1 MLISMKV
8 ILVLHQVAR
17 LIDYKNVV
25 VVVVVVVVTPLL
37 HALCTIG
44 I

>member
-8 ILVLHQVAR
+8 ILVLYQVAR
-17 LIDYKNVV
+17 LIDYNDKICICLAV
-25 VVVVVVVVTPLL
+25 PL
-37 HALCTIG
+37 IYN

>member
-17 LIDYKNVV
+17 LIDHNISNIKYSILSYFYSK
-25 VVVVVVVVTPLL
+25 TM
-37 HALCTIG
+37 H
-44 I
+44 

>member
-1 MLISMKV
+1 MKV

-25 VVVVVVVVTPLL
+25 VVVVVVVTPLL